1 MEQVSG
7 VAISIVLFGIGIL
20 ALIIRRDL
28 VIKLLS
34 LGLIDSS
41 SFLFLVSLN
50 AENQGIAPIIELG
63 PVANYVDPLPQALV
77 ISAIVINFALL
88 ALALVFVMLLVER
101 YHTTDSVRIAREVEK
116 EKRS

>member
-1 MEQVSG
+1 ME
-7 VAISIVLFGIGIL
+7 SINGMTIALLLFGIGIF

-28 VIKLLS
+28 VIKLLA

-50 AENQGIAPIIELG
+50 AESDGIAPIVHG
-63 PVANYVDPLPQALV
+63 PATNYVDPLPQALV

-101 YHTTDSVRIAREVEK
+101 YHTTDSVRIAHEVEK